1 MKVGGSEKRTET
13 QAENVN
19 GERATQREHNEQEKL
34 F

>member
-19 GERATQREHNEQEKL
+19 GEKATQSDNEQEKL